1 MEPSHEK
8 FTLDLL
14 RSFLWFRVAVLVIAA
29 FTGYEIRG
37 CSLEEDARTDIRD
50 GSACAELYP
59 ERPDADDSAGVG
71 SNIRE

>member
-1 MEPSHEK
+1 MDPSHEK

-37 CSLEEDARTDIRD
+37 CNLESDARDSLCE
-50 GSACAELYP
+50 GSADTELST
-59 ERPDADDSAGVG
+59 ESPDAG
-71 SNIRE
+71 NR